1 MGDGG
6 NFIPFFYICSMIKIK
21 NKEYKFKFGF
31 KALLMFEKET
41 GENILKM
48 GDNMTME
55 SIVDIAY
62 AGMKSS
68 GEKVTKDFIIDAI
81 DEDMSLINVFTEAM
95 SQDMAAFNNLNV
107 EAKK

>member
-41 GENILKM
+41 GESVSKM

-81 DEDMSLINVFTEAM
+81 DDDMGLINVFTEAM